1 MRGKFDGAISGV
13 GGGEEGMKYCIYSD
27 SVIDE
32 ADMNPEHIIPLSLG
46 GCNDF
51 AIMVNKEKNGDVNR
65 GIDEKI
71 KNDVLVLVR
80 RVQHDFKGHRGSA
93 PTLKVTK
100 AMVNGNPASW
110 EYSKD
115 GITLFDHINKTALQ
129 GNQTATLS
137 VKLDLEIRGRFISKI
152 ALATGYFLFG
162 NTFINHADH
171 NSLRTYVF
179 SDDVESLKLDLRFYD
194 EFQSPGTLDIP
205 KSDAWEIN
213 KIIASRKKSSG
224 VIWGYAA
231 DRIVVHTFIGSTLL
245 GMVSFSANVDEFHLD
260 NEIHDDFGTVIR
272 IENNKVFSQVPYRC
286 ELKEVMHYI
295 DTLKNDTLTTK
306 EEYPPCRQPQ

>member
-1 MRGKFDGAISGV
+1 MP
-13 GGGEEGMKYCIYSD
+13 YCIYSNTI
-27 SVIDE
+27 VDE
-32 ADMNPEHIIPLSLG
+32 NLMNTEHIIPRSLG
-46 GCNDF
+46 GCDDF
-51 AIMVNKEKNGDVNR
+51 TIMVSKDKNSEVNR
-65 GIDEKI
+65 KIDEII
-71 KNDVLVLVR
+71 KNDFLISVR
-80 RVQHDFKGHRGSA
+80 RVQHDFKGSRRSA
-93 PTLKVTK
+93 PTLKVKK

-129 GNQTATLS
+129 GNQPATLS
-137 VKLDLEIRGRFISKI
+137 ENFDLIIRSKFISKV

-179 SDDVESLKLDLRFYD
+179 SDDEENLKLDLRFYD

-213 KIIASRKKSSG
+213 KIIASREKSSG

-231 DRIVVHTFIGSTLL
+231 DRIAFHTFIGSSLL
-245 GMVSFSANVDEFHLD
+245 GMVSFSANVDKFCLD
-260 NEIHDDFGTVIR
+260 NKIHDDFGTVIR
-272 IENNKVFSQVPYRC
+272 IKNNKVFSQVPYRC
-286 ELKEVMHYI
+286 ELKEVLSYI

-306 EEYPPCRQPQ
+306 EVNYATKCSKNR